1 MYITQKIPYNAYV
14 FLPIIY
20 KKRRSFIFPLSSNT
34 PHLCLHEPI
43 AYLVQTSKTAD
54 DLIAKTTKSTNFRL
68 LRLTIV
74 R

>member
-1 MYITQKIPYNAYV
+1 MYFYSLYTKNGGHLS
-14 FLPIIY
+14 FLCHKTP
-20 KKRRSFIFPLSSNT
+20 

-68 LRLTIV
+68 VWLTIV
-74 R
+74 Q